1 MHPLEKQLGLRFKNP
16 ALLATAFVHRSYVNE
31 SKAASEN
38 NERLEYLGD
47 AVLELAAT
55 EHLFHQFTDKP
66 EGELTS
72 LRSAMVRKENLS
84 AVAKKLELGKHLQLS
99 RGEESSG
106 GREKDYLLAN
116 AFEALLGA
124 LYLDK
129 GYEACKAFLTT
140 HLFPTLES
148 ILSGSLHI
156 DPKSAFQEFT
166 QGQLKVTP
174 HYVVSS
180 ESGPDHD
187 KIFVVGA
194 YLGEQLIARGKGASK
209 RKAEEAAAKL
219 ALAKLNKVHKKA
231 KSA

>member
-1 MHPLEKQLGLRFKNP
+1 MTPLEKELGLKFKDAN
-16 ALLATAFVHRSYVNE
+16 LLMTAFVHRSFVNE
-31 SKAASEN
+31 SKAAKEN

-55 EHLFHQFTDKP
+55 EHLFHSFPERP

-72 LRSAMVRKENLS
+72 LRSAMVRKENLA
-84 AVAKKLELGKHLQLS
+84 AVAKTLGLGKHLQLS

-124 LYLDK
+124 LYLDR
-129 GYEACKAFLTT
+129 GYETCVKFLAK
-140 HLFPTLES
+140 HLFPTLTA

-166 QGQLKVTP
+166 QGQMKVTP
-174 HYVVSS
+174 HYQVSS

-187 KIFVVGA
+187 KTFVVAA
-194 YLGEQLIARGKGASK
+194 YLGDKLIARGKGASK

-219 ALAKLNKVHKKA
+219 ALAKLAKVHKKGKGA
-231 KSA
+231 

>member
-1 MHPLEKQLGLRFKNP
+1 MTPLEKELGLKFKDVN
-16 ALLATAFVHRSYVNE
+16 LLMTAFVHRSFVNE
-31 SKAASEN
+31 SKAAKEN

-47 AVLELAAT
+47 AVLELATT
-55 EHLFHQFTDKP
+55 EYLFHSFPERP

-72 LRSAMVRKENLS
+72 LRSAMVRKENL
-84 AVAKKLELGKHLQLS
+84 AAIAKTLGLGKHLQLS

-124 LYLDK
+124 LYLDR
-129 GYEACKAFLTT
+129 GYEACKTFLAK
-140 HLFPTLES
+140 HVFPTLTT

-166 QGQLKVTP
+166 QGQMKVTP

-187 KIFVVGA
+187 KTFVVAA
-194 YLGEQLIARGKGASK
+194 YLGDKLIARGKGASK

-219 ALAKLNKVHKKA
+219 ALAKLAKVHKKGKGA
-231 KSA
+231 